1 LSIFVVLLSLSLSF
15 SSTPSQLYLRLYYIY
30 TTNPFC
36 HKRSLLVK
44 TFHYPFSFSLQL
56 IFFPGP
62 HKEASPVLYSHFPK
76 LYLLKV
82 SPTKLNPTK
91 LRDLKMTKIGGILVC
106 LVIVGL
112 DVAAAILGIQA
123 EVAQNQVK

>member
-1 LSIFVVLLSLSLSF
+1 
-15 SSTPSQLYLRLYYIY
+15 
-30 TTNPFC
+30 
-36 HKRSLLVK
+36 
-44 TFHYPFSFSLQL
+44 
-56 IFFPGP
+56 
-62 HKEASPVLYSHFPK
+62 